1 MLIRMALRNLGRNMR
16 RTLITLVSISFG
28 LMLALIFTGIGDS
41 QYTKLIDGAAQL
53 GWGHIAVLA
62 EGYVDFPSLTRS
74 IGQVD
79 ERLDAIRR
87 DPAVEGAVA
96 RIAGQAMLST
106 ARESVGVGFIAIDPA
121 METPETLLVLKHI
134 TEGSLFEADDP
145 NGMVIGRKTADSLGV
160 RIGDKVVYTCT
171 DRHGE
176 IVSGLGRVR
185 GIYQTGSDQVDRF
198 LALLPI
204 GKVRT
209 IIGYQPDEA
218 TVIAGFCRDV
228 SRVDTIRNRLV
239 RQPVFDGVDVSTWE
253 RTSPDMAGMIRID
266 RTFNY
271 LFQVIVFLLVAAGIL
286 NTILMSVLERS
297 REFGVM
303 IAVGMSPGRL
313 FSLIIVEAVWLG
325 LFGIVGGLIVTAP
338 IHHWLHHTGWDFS
351 GYFGQTDVAGVM
363 YDPTI
368 YAALRP
374 DHLVVILVAGFA
386 VIVLAG
392 LYPAWKAGKTVPV
405 ETLKY
410 IG

>member
-1 MLIRMALRNLGRNMR
+1 M
-16 RTLITLVSISFG
+16 
-28 LMLALIFTGIGDS
+28 
-41 QYTKLIDGAAQL
+41 
-53 GWGHIAVLA
+53 
-62 EGYVDFPSLTRS
+62 
-74 IGQVD
+74 
-79 ERLDAIRR
+79 ER
-87 DPAVEGAVA
+87 AVA

-121 METPETLLVLKHI
+121 EETPATLLILKHI

-160 RIGDKVVYTCT
+160 KIGDKVVYTCT

-185 GIYQTGSDQVDRF
+185 GIYRTGSDQVDRF

-204 GKVRT
+204 DKVRT
-209 IIGYQPDEA
+209 IVGYDSGEA
-218 TVIAGFCRDV
+218 TMIAGFCRDV
-228 SRVDTIRNRLV
+228 SRVEATRNRLI
-239 RQPVFDGVDVSTWE
+239 RQQIFQGVDVSPWKK
-253 RTSPDMAGMIRID
+253 TSPDMAGLISID

-313 FSLIIVEAVWLG
+313 FGLIVIEAVWLG
-325 LFGIVGGLIVTAP
+325 LFGVIGGLIVTAP
-338 IHHWLHHTGWDFS
+338 IHYWLHHYGWDLT
-351 GYFGQTDVAGVM
+351 GYLGQTDVAGVM

-374 DHLVVILVAGFA
+374 DHLLIILAAGFL

-392 LYPAWKAGKTVPV
+392 LYPAWKAGRTVPV
-405 ETLKY
+405 ESLKH